1 MAYGQGSLFLR
12 GEIYH
17 MQWYENGKARQ
28 QSTKETDRRKALA
41 KLNEKL
47 KEAERKASSGGAKLL
62 VKDLLQEL
70 LAEYARLG
78 RRSLYDTKIRVEGKL
93 MAFFGGMRAI
103 AVGEPEINRF
113 IDVHR
118 AELSNATINRYLSAL
133 RTAYSIAKRQGVIEH
148 SPHIPILKEDN
159 VRQGFISHDQ
169 YETLRKALPDHL
181 RAVFVVGYHTGARRG
196 ELLRIRIADV
206 DFANREIK
214 IPGRSTKN
222 SKPKTI
228 PIYGDMAAALEMQIA
243 WVRKNWP
250 RCPWLFVW
258 RGKRLLSLTQ
268 KAWRSATKAA
278 GVPGLIFH
286 DLRRSAI
293 RNMEQAGIPR
303 SVAMAISG
311 HKREDVYRR
320 YDIVNDRDIQAAAQ
334 RLEQQ
339 MQKTAANTAATKNG
353 PEIEAA
359 KSN

>member
-1 MAYGQGSLFLR
+1 
-12 GEIYH
+12 
-17 MQWYENGKARQ
+17 MQWYENGRARQ
-28 QSTKETDRRKALA
+28 QSTKETDRKRALK
-41 KLNEKL
+41 KLAETVQA
-47 KEAERKASSGGAKLL
+47 AERKASSDGSKLL
-62 VKDLLQEL
+62 VRDLLNDL

-93 MAFFGGMRAI
+93 MEHFGAMRAI
-103 AVGEPEINRF
+103 DVTEREINAF
-113 IDVHR
+113 IDRHR
-118 AELSNATINRYLSAL
+118 SELSNATINRYLSAL
-133 RTAYSIAKRQGVIEH
+133 RTGYSIARRQGLLDYC
-148 SPHIPILKEDN
+148 PHIPKLREDN
-159 VRQGFISHDQ
+159 IRQGFITQQQ
-169 YETLRKALPDHL
+169 YETLRAALPDHL

-206 DFANREIK
+206 DFAAKEIK

-222 SKPKTI
+222 AKPKTI
-228 PIYGDMAAALEMQIA
+228 PVYGDMAAALQMQIA
-243 WVRKNWP
+243 WVRSHWP

-268 KAWRSATKAA
+268 KAWRTATKAA

-334 RLEQQ
+334 RLEAQ
-339 MQKTAANTAATKNG
+339 MQKTAAHTAANENG
-353 PEIEAA
+353 PETGAA
-359 KSN
+359 KCN